1 MNAQLFWHN
10 KAVTYVVV
18 TLVFGTIY
26 ALNNLLTAPL
36 LLAPGAHLVHL
47 PSGFKF
53 LLVLVFGVIGALSV
67 FTVSLFAALG
77 FYFAGM
83 VPLSLELAFA
93 NALAP
98 LLTTKFFKE
107 HGWVQNDLA
116 DLKWKTLLIMGLLF
130 SALNTAGNQMLL
142 YWHEMTLNMVDG
154 MVIMFIGDITGVLL
168 VFGLIRMVMSGFT
181 RLRKS

>member
-1 MNAQLFWHN
+1 
-10 KAVTYVVV
+10 
-18 TLVFGTIY
+18 
-26 ALNNLLTAPL
+26 
-36 LLAPGAHLVHL
+36 
-47 PSGFKF
+47 
-53 LLVLVFGVIGALSV
+53 
-67 FTVSLFAALG
+67 
-77 FYFAGM
+77 M

-98 LLTTKFFKE
+98 LLTTKFFKY
-107 HGWVQNDLA
+107 HGWVKNDLA